1 MMLDDHGVSTDGIA
15 VYEVA
20 YQVGFF
26 IFYFILN
33 ITNLYFVSCILFQR
47 PFSPKVII

>member
-20 YQVGFF
+20 YQVGFLF
-26 IFYFILN
+26 LITFYRKYHNFVFRELYFISK
-33 ITNLYFVSCILFQR
+33 TF
-47 PFSPKVII
+47 FS

>member
-20 YQVGFF
+20 YQVSLFAFNYFF
-26 IFYFILN
+26 LI
-33 ITNLYFVSCILFQR
+33 ITNLYFVSRILFQR
-47 PFSPKVII
+47 YFSP